1 MRNDFIDQAASLRR
15 LFGESAVRAVSITP
29 GGRSVGCTA
38 LTLNLAAALAR
49 AGHRVLVVDR
59 TGHEAAAA
67 LGLETHDHIARLPV
81 TERELL
87 GAVLPGPAGVSVL
100 PVACNAQ
107 HPAQRARDWRIALG
121 RLLQALPRRFSVC
134 VINDLESAVDA
145 ATVGGAGFGDTL
157 LVITPDA
164 ATITAAYAR
173 IKTLCRGGSHGDY
186 RIVINR
192 AGSETAALTVYRNMA
207 DAVRRFLSA
216 QLHYCGFIPDEQVL
230 PRALHVPA
238 RPLFADPG
246 SACGRAFQRL
256 AETVLLAPPV
266 SGGRCAAA
274 C

>member
-1 MRNDFIDQAASLRR
+1 MHNEIIDQASSLRR
-15 LFGESAVRAVSITP
+15 LFGESVVRAVSIAP
-29 GGRSVGCTA
+29 GNRNVGCTA
-38 LTLNLAAALAR
+38 VTLNLAAALAR
-49 AGHRVLVVDR
+49 VGHRVLVVDR

-67 LGLETHDHIARLPV
+67 LGLDAHDHMARFPA

-87 GAVLPGPAGVSVL
+87 GAVLPGPAGISVL
-100 PVACNAQ
+100 PVACSVR
-107 HPAQRARDWRIALG
+107 HPDQRARDWCIELG
-121 RLLQALPRRFSVC
+121 RLRQALPRRFSVC
-134 VINDLESAVDA
+134 VINDLESAAGATA
-145 ATVGGAGFGDTL
+145 AGGAGFGDTL

-173 IKTLCRGGSHGDY
+173 IKTLCRGGSRGDY

-192 AGSETAALTVYRNMA
+192 AGSEAAALTVYRNMA

-216 QLHYCGFIPDEQVL
+216 QLHYCGFIPDEQAL
-230 PRALHVPA
+230 PRAAHAPV

-266 SGGRCAAA
+266 SSGRCAAA

>member
-1 MRNDFIDQAASLRR
+1 MRNEIIDQAASLRR
-15 LFGESAVRAVSITP
+15 LFGDSVVRAVSMAP
-29 GGRSVGCTA
+29 GSRSVGCTA
-38 LTLNLAAALAR
+38 VTLNLAAALAR
-49 AGHRVLVVDR
+49 VGHRVLVVDR

-67 LGLETHDHIARLPV
+67 LGLQPRDRIARLPA

-87 GAVLPGPAGVSVL
+87 GAMLPGPTGISVL
-100 PVACNAQ
+100 PVACSAQ
-107 HPAQRARDWRIALG
+107 HPDQRARDWHGELG
-121 RLLQALPRRFSVC
+121 RLLKALPRRFSVC
-134 VINDLESAVDA
+134 VINDLESTVG
-145 ATVGGAGFGDTL
+145 ATVAGGAGFGDTL

-164 ATITAAYAR
+164 DTITGAYAQ
-173 IKTLCRGGSHGDY
+173 IKTLCRSGGRGDY

-192 AGSETAALTVYRNMA
+192 AGSEAAALTVYRNMA

-216 QLHYCGFIPDEQVL
+216 QLHYCGFIPDDRAL
-230 PRALHVPA
+230 PRAAQAVA

-266 SGGRCAAA
+266 SGGRYAAA

>member
-15 LFGESAVRAVSITP
+15 LFGNSVVRAVSIAP
-29 GGRSVGCTA
+29 GSRRVGCTA
-38 LTLNLAAALAR
+38 VTLNLAAALAR
-49 AGHRVLVVDR
+49 AGHRVLVADR

-67 LGLETHDHIARLPV
+67 LGLEPHDHIARLPV

-87 GAVLPGPAGVSVL
+87 GAVLPGPAGISVL
-100 PVACNAQ
+100 PVACNVQ
-107 HPAQRARDWRIALG
+107 HPDQRTRDWRIELG
-121 RLLQALPRRFSVC
+121 RILNALPRRFSVC
-134 VINDLESAVDA
+134 VINDLESAA
-145 ATVGGAGFGDTL
+145 GATVAGGAGFGDTL

-173 IKTLCRGGSHGDY
+173 IKTLCRDGSRGDY

-216 QLHYCGFIPDEQVL
+216 QLHYCGFIPDEQAL
-230 PRALHVPA
+230 PRAMYAPA